1 MDMERNNFSQ
11 RVKDVLVYSR
21 EEAARLGNKAIGPA
35 HLLLGI
41 IRDSEGPAINALLQ
55 LNVDIKQLKSRI
67 EDEVRQPVA
76 GFPDENIPMDE
87 QAMFCLKYATLE
99 ARKLSSSV
107 IDTEHMLLAFL
118 RTNNNMAAECLAW
131 HGLTYDKV
139 LSVIEQRNTE
149 SNLFEDADDDSFL
162 SDDEDDAD
170 EYAGQSSNNTTSTSS
185 SSATSGTPALDS
197 FGIDMTK
204 AAEMGKYDPMVGRD
218 LELERVIQIL
228 SRRKKNNPVLIGEPG
243 VGKSAIVEG
252 LAQRIV
258 QKKVSRLLFGKRVIS
273 LDMSTI
279 VAGTKYRGQFEERL
293 KALTTELEK
302 SPDVILF
309 IDEIH
314 TIVGAGNSQG
324 SLDAAN
330 ILKPALARGTIQC
343 IGATTLDEYRQN
355 IEKDGALERRFQK
368 VLVNPTTEEETLQIL
383 NNVKDRYEEHH
394 CVKYSPEAVEACVKY
409 TERYITDRCFPDKAI
424 DALDE
429 VGSRMHVSN
438 VAVPESI
445 TNLEKE
451 VAEAQK
457 GKSDAVKSQN
467 FELAAGYRDKENQLS
482 AKLDIERRRWEEDQ
496 KHNPVAVTED
506 DVRNVVSMMSGVPI
520 QRINSN
526 ENQMLLNLKSVV
538 QSQLMGQDDAVE
550 KVVKAIRRNRL
561 GLKDPNRPIGSFLF
575 LGPTGVGKTHL
586 AQILAKEMFGS
597 KDALIRVDMS
607 EFSEKFAVSRLYGAP
622 PGYVGYEQG
631 GELTEKVRRKPYSIV
646 LLDEIEKAHPDIFNV
661 FLQVLDEGRLTDGQ
675 GRVVNFKNTIIIM
688 TSNVG
693 SRQLKEFGT
702 GVGFSMAT
710 ESETKDMARGVI
722 TKALNKT
729 FPPEFLNRIDEIITF
744 DQLSKEVIG
753 NIVNLE
759 IAPVAS
765 RIEGMGYKL
774 TITPEAK
781 EFIASKGYDV
791 QYGARPLRRAVQ
803 TYVEDEVAE
812 AMMNNSLVQGDEI
825 VLDLDNDKSKI
836 ISSVL
841 SDNVGLSSV
850 TISDNT
856 EN

>member
-1 MDMERNNFSQ
+1 MDMERNNNFSQ

-21 EEAARLGNKAIGPA
+21 EEAARLGNKAIGTA

-55 LNVDIKQLKSRI
+55 LNVDLKRLKTRI
-67 EDEVRQPVA
+67 EDEVRQPMA
-76 GFPDENIPMDE
+76 GYPDENIPMDE
-87 QAMFCLKYATLE
+87 QALYCLKYATLE
-99 ARKLSSSV
+99 ARKLSYSV
-107 IDTEHMLLAFL
+107 VDTDHLLLAFL
-118 RTNNNMAAECLAW
+118 RTNNNKASECLALQ
-131 HGLTYDKV
+131 GITYDKL
-139 LSVIEQRNTE
+139 LSVIEQRDTE
-149 SNLFEDADDDSFL
+149 STLFEDSDDDSFL

-170 EYAGQSSNNTTSTSS
+170 EMPADQPIKAAASS
-185 SSATSGTPALDS
+185 SSPNSTPALDS
-197 FGIDMTK
+197 FGVDMTK
-204 AAEMGKYDPMVGRD
+204 AAEMGKFDPMVGRD
-218 LELERVIQIL
+218 VELERVIQIL

-293 KALTTELEK
+293 KALTAELEK

-368 VLVNPTTEEETLQIL
+368 VIVNPTTEEETLQIL
-383 NNVKDRYEEHH
+383 ENVKDRYEEHH
-394 CVKYSPEAVEACVKY
+394 CVKYSKDAIEACVKY

-424 DALDE
+424 DAMDE

-438 VAVPESI
+438 VAAPQYI
-445 TNLEKE
+445 LDLEKE
-451 VAEAQK
+451 VLEAQK
-457 GKSDAVKSQN
+457 GKTDAVKSQN
-467 FELAAGYRDKENQLS
+467 FELAAGFRDKENQLS
-482 AKLDIERRRWEEDQ
+482 AKLDIERRRWEEEQ
-496 KHNPVAVTED
+496 KNNPVNVTED

-526 ENQMLLNLKSVV
+526 ENQMLLNLKSVI
-538 QSQLMGQDDAVE
+538 QGQLMGQDDAVE

-710 ESETKDMARGVI
+710 EAENKEMARGVI

-729 FPPEFLNRIDEIITF
+729 FPPEFLNRIDEVITF
-744 DQLSKEVIG
+744 EQLSREVIN
-753 NIVNLE
+753 NIVDLE
-759 IAPVAS
+759 IAPVRS
-765 RIEGMGYKL
+765 RIEGMSYKL

-791 QYGARPLRRAVQ
+791 QYGSRPLRRAVQ

-812 AMMNNSLVQGDEI
+812 AMMNGEMNAGDEI
-825 VLDLDNDKSKI
+825 VLDLDNEKTKI
-836 ISSVL
+836 ISSIIPSMDVDPQSL
-841 SDNVGLSSV
+841 
-850 TISDNT
+850 ISAETNS
-856 EN
+856 

>member
-1 MDMERNNFSQ
+1 MENNNFSQ
-11 RVKDVLVYSR
+11 RVKDVLIYSR
-21 EEAARLGNKAIGPA
+21 EEANRLGNKSITPA

-41 IRDSEGPAINALLQ
+41 IRDGEGVAIDALLQ
-55 LNVDIKQLKSRI
+55 LGVDLKHLKSRI
-67 EDEVRQPVA
+67 EDEIREPMH
-76 GFPDENIPMDE
+76 GYSDENIPMDE
-87 QAMFCLKYATLE
+87 QAMNCLKYSTLE
-99 ARKLSSSV
+99 ARKLSCSV
-107 IDTEHMLLAFL
+107 VDTEHLVLAFL
-118 RTNNNMAAECLAW
+118 KTNNSKAAQALLLN
-131 HGLTYDKV
+131 GITYDKFF
-139 LSVIEQRNTE
+139 SVIEKQDND
-149 SNLFEDADDDSFL
+149 SSFFEDSDDDSFM
-162 SDDEDDAD
+162 SDDDD
-170 EYAGQSSNNTTSTSS
+170 EYEDAATPKTQNDGPSNSPTS
-185 SSATSGTPALDS
+185 TPALDS

-204 AAEMGKYDPMVGRD
+204 AAEQGKYDKMVGRD
-218 LELERVIQIL
+218 AELERVIQIL

-258 QKKVSRLLFGKRVIS
+258 EKKVSRLLFGKRVIS

-293 KALTTELEK
+293 KALTTELEN

-368 VLVNPTTEEETLQIL
+368 VMVNPTTEEETLRIL
-383 NNVKDRYEEHH
+383 ENVKERYEEHH
-394 CVKYSPEAVEACVKY
+394 CVKYTQQAIEACVKY

-429 VGSRMHVSN
+429 VGARMHVSN
-438 VAVPESI
+438 VDVPESI
-445 TNLEKE
+445 LALERE

-467 FELAAGYRDKENQLS
+467 YELAAGYRDKENQLTLTLEK
-482 AKLDIERRRWEEDQ
+482 ARMRWEEEQ
-496 KHNPVAVTED
+496 KHNPVSVSED

-520 QRINSN
+520 QRINSD
-526 ENQMLLNLKSVV
+526 ENQMLQNLQSVI
-538 QSQLMGQDDAVE
+538 QSQLMGQDSAVE

-675 GRVVNFKNTIIIM
+675 GRVVNFKNTVIIM

-693 SRQLKEFGT
+693 SRQLKDFGT

-710 ESETKDMARGVI
+710 EAENKELARGVI

-729 FPPEFLNRIDEIITF
+729 FPPEFLNRIDEVITF
-744 DQLSKEVIG
+744 DQLSKEVI
-753 NIVNLE
+753 NSIVDLE
-759 IAPVAS
+759 IAPVRS
-765 RIEGMGYKL
+765 RVEAMSFHL
-774 TITPEAK
+774 TITDAAK

-812 AMMNNSLVQGDEI
+812 VMMMNKLQPNDVI
-825 VLDLDNDKSKI
+825 VLDYNSEESKI
-836 ISSVL
+836 ISKVESVECENAIL
-841 SDNVGLSSV
+841 S
-850 TISDNT
+850 
-856 EN
+856 

>member
-1 MDMERNNFSQ
+1 MENNNFSQ
-11 RVKDVLVYSR
+11 RVKDVLIYSR
-21 EEAARLGNKAIGPA
+21 EEANRLGNKSITPA

-41 IRDSEGPAINALLQ
+41 IRDGEGVAIDALLQ
-55 LNVDIKQLKSRI
+55 LGVDLKHLKSRI
-67 EDEVRQPVA
+67 EDEIREPMH
-76 GFPDENIPMDE
+76 GYSDENIPMDE
-87 QAMFCLKYATLE
+87 QAMNCLKYSTLE
-99 ARKLSSSV
+99 ARKLSCSV
-107 IDTEHMLLAFL
+107 VDTEHLVLAFL
-118 RTNNNMAAECLAW
+118 KTNNSKAAQALLLN
-131 HGLTYDKV
+131 GITYDKFF
-139 LSVIEQRNTE
+139 SVIEKQDND
-149 SNLFEDADDDSFL
+149 SSFFEDSDDDSFM
-162 SDDEDDAD
+162 SDDDD
-170 EYAGQSSNNTTSTSS
+170 EYEDAATQKTQNDGPSNSPTS
-185 SSATSGTPALDS
+185 TPALDS

-204 AAEMGKYDPMVGRD
+204 AAEQGKYDKMVGRD
-218 LELERVIQIL
+218 AELERVIQIL

-258 QKKVSRLLFGKRVIS
+258 EKKVSRLLFGKRVIS

-293 KALTTELEK
+293 KALTTELEN

-368 VLVNPTTEEETLQIL
+368 VMVNPTTEEETLRIL
-383 NNVKDRYEEHH
+383 ENVKERYEEHH
-394 CVKYSPEAVEACVKY
+394 CVKYTQQAIEACVKY

-429 VGSRMHVSN
+429 VGARMHVSN
-438 VAVPESI
+438 VDVPESI
-445 TNLEKE
+445 LALERE

-467 FELAAGYRDKENQLS
+467 YELAAGYRDKENQLTLTLEK
-482 AKLDIERRRWEEDQ
+482 ARMRWEEEQ
-496 KHNPVAVTED
+496 KHNPVSVSED

-520 QRINSN
+520 QRINSD
-526 ENQMLLNLKSVV
+526 ENQMLQNLQSVI
-538 QSQLMGQDDAVE
+538 QSQLMGQDGAVE

-661 FLQVLDEGRLTDGQ
+661 FLQVFDEGRLTDGQ
-675 GRVVNFKNTIIIM
+675 GRVVNFKNTVIIM

-693 SRQLKEFGT
+693 SRQLKDFGT

-710 ESETKDMARGVI
+710 DEDNKEMARGVI

-744 DQLSKEVIG
+744 DQLSKEVI
-753 NIVNLE
+753 NRIVDLE
-759 IAPVAS
+759 IAPVRS
-765 RIEGMGYKL
+765 RIEAMSFHL
-774 TITPEAK
+774 TITDAAK

-812 AMMNNSLVQGDEI
+812 VMMMNKLQPNDVI
-825 VLDLDNDKSKI
+825 VLDYNSEESKI
-836 ISSVL
+836 ISKVESVECENAIL
-841 SDNVGLSSV
+841 S
-850 TISDNT
+850 
-856 EN
+856 

>member
-1 MDMERNNFSQ
+1 MENNNFSQ
-11 RVKDVLVYSR
+11 RVKDVLIYSR
-21 EEAARLGNKAIGPA
+21 EEANRLGNKSITPA

-41 IRDSEGPAINALLQ
+41 IRDGEGAAIDALLQ
-55 LNVDIKQLKSRI
+55 LGVDLKHLKSII
-67 EDEVRQPVA
+67 ENEIREPMH
-76 GFPDENIPMDE
+76 GYSDENIPMDE
-87 QAMFCLKYATLE
+87 QAMNCLKYSTLE

-107 IDTEHMLLAFL
+107 VDTEHLVLAFL
-118 RTNNNMAAECLAW
+118 KTNNSKASQSLQMN
-131 HGLTYDKV
+131 GITYDKFY
-139 LSVIEQRNTE
+139 SVIEKQEN
-149 SNLFEDADDDSFL
+149 SSSFFEDSDDDSFL
-162 SDDEDDAD
+162 SDDDD
-170 EYAGQSSNNTTSTSS
+170 EYEDPTTQKSKNDGQPGSQSS
-185 SSATSGTPALDS
+185 TPALDS

-204 AAEMGKYDPMVGRD
+204 AAEQGKYDKMIGRD
-218 LELERVIQIL
+218 AEVERVIQIL

-258 QKKVSRLLFGKRVIS
+258 EKMVSRLLFGKRVVS

-293 KALTTELEK
+293 KALTTELEN
-302 SPDVILF
+302 SPDIILF

-368 VLVNPTTEEETLQIL
+368 VMVNPTSEEETLRIL
-383 NNVKDRYEEHH
+383 ENIKDRDEEHH
-394 CVKYSPEAVEACVKY
+394 CVKYTQQAVEACVKY

-429 VGSRMHVSN
+429 VGARMHVSN
-438 VAVPESI
+438 VDVPESI
-445 TNLEKE
+445 LALERE

-467 FELAAGYRDKENQLS
+467 YELAAGYRDKENQLTL
-482 AKLDIERRRWEEDQ
+482 ALEKARMRWEDEQ
-496 KHNPVAVTED
+496 KHNPVTVSED

-520 QRINSN
+520 QRINSD
-526 ENQMLLNLKSVV
+526 ENQMLQNLQSVI
-538 QSQLMGQDDAVE
+538 QSQLMGQDGAVE

-675 GRVVNFKNTIIIM
+675 GRVVNFKNTVIIM

-693 SRQLKEFGT
+693 SRQLKDFGT

-710 ESETKDMARGVI
+710 DEENKEMARGVI

-744 DQLSKEVIG
+744 DQLSKEVI
-753 NIVNLE
+753 NRIVDLE
-759 IAPVAS
+759 IAPVRS
-765 RIEGMGYKL
+765 RIEAMSFHL
-774 TITPEAK
+774 TITDAAK

-812 AMMNNSLVQGDEI
+812 VMMNHKLQANDVI
-825 VLDLDNDKSKI
+825 VLDYNSEESKI
-836 ISSVL
+836 VSKVETVECESP
-841 SDNVGLSSV
+841 V
-850 TISDNT
+850 TI
-856 EN
+856 

>member
-1 MDMERNNFSQ
+1 MENNNFSQ

-21 EEAARLGNKAIGPA
+21 EEATRLGNKSISPA
-35 HLLLGI
+35 HLMLGI
-41 IRDSEGPAINALLQ
+41 IRDGEGPAIEALLQ
-55 LNVDIKQLKSRI
+55 LGVDLKRLKSNI
-67 EDEVRQPVA
+67 EDEVRMPMS
-76 GFPDENIPMDE
+76 GYSDENIPMDE
-87 QAMFCLKYATLE
+87 KAMNCLKYSTLE
-99 ARKLSSSV
+99 ARKLSCAV
-107 IDTEHMLLAFL
+107 VDTEHLLLAFL
-118 RTNNNMAAECLAW
+118 KTNNNKASECLSW
-131 HGLTYDKV
+131 HGITYDK
-139 LSVIEQRNTE
+139 LYSVIEQHDTE
-149 SNLFEDADDDSFL
+149 SSFFEDNDDDSFM
-162 SDDEDDAD
+162 SDEDDEFEDASTQKNPND
-170 EYAGQSSNNTTSTSS
+170 SSNNSPNS
-185 SSATSGTPALDS
+185 TPALDS

-204 AAEMGKYDPMVGRD
+204 AAEQGKYDQMVGRD
-218 LELERVIQIL
+218 AEVERVIQIL

-258 QKKVSRLLFGKRVIS
+258 EKKVSRLLFGKRVIS

-368 VLVNPTTEEETLQIL
+368 VLVNPTSEEETLKIL
-383 NNVKDRYEEHH
+383 ENVKERYEEHH
-394 CVKYSPEAVEACVKY
+394 CVRYSQEAIEACVKY

-429 VGSRMHVSN
+429 VGARMHVSN
-438 VAVPESI
+438 VDVPESI
-445 TNLEKE
+445 LALERE

-467 FELAAGYRDKENQLS
+467 YELAAGFRDKENQLIQT
-482 AKLDIERRRWEEDQ
+482 LERARMRWEDEQ
-496 KHNPVAVTED
+496 KHNPVNVTED

-520 QRINSN
+520 QRINSD
-526 ENQMLLNLKSVV
+526 ENQMLQNL
-538 QSQLMGQDDAVE
+538 QSIIQKQLMGQDGAVE

-693 SRQLKEFGT
+693 SRQLKDFGT
-702 GVGFSMAT
+702 GVGFSMAS
-710 ESETKDMARGVI
+710 ESENKELARGVI

-729 FPPEFLNRIDEIITF
+729 FPPEFLNRIDEVITF
-744 DQLSKEVIG
+744 EQLSKEVIN
-753 NIVNLE
+753 NIVDLE
-759 IAPVAS
+759 IAPVRS
-765 RIEGMGYKL
+765 RIEAMSYHL
-774 TITPEAK
+774 TITAEAK
-781 EFIASKGYDV
+781 DFIASKGYDV
-791 QYGARPLRRAVQ
+791 QYGARPLRRSVQ

-812 AMMNNSLVQGDEI
+812 VMMNNKLQPNDEI
-825 VLDLDNDKSKI
+825 ILDFNAKDEKI
-836 ISSVL
+836 VSSVK
-841 SDNVGLSSV
+841 STSAVSV
-850 TISDNT
+850 EES
-856 EN
+856 

>member
-1 MDMERNNFSQ
+1 MDMERNFSQ

-21 EEAARLGNKAIGPA
+21 EEAARLGNKAISPA

-41 IRDSEGPAINALLQ
+41 IRDSEGPAIDALLQ
-55 LNVDIKQLKSRI
+55 LGIDVKQLKSRI
-67 EDEVRQPVA
+67 EDEVRQPMA

-87 QAMFCLKYATLE
+87 TAMKCLKYATLE

-107 IDTEHMLLAFL
+107 VDTEHLLLAFL
-118 RTNNNMAAECLAW
+118 KTNDNKAADCLMFM
-131 HGLTYDKV
+131 GLTYDKV
-139 LSVIEQRNTE
+139 LSVVEQKG
-149 SNLFEDADDDSFL
+149 SGAALFSDSGDDSFL
-162 SDDEDDAD
+162 SDDDEEEDDLAD
-170 EYAGQSSNNTTSTSS
+170 APAFGSNAKASAGGPTS
-185 SSATSGTPALDS
+185 TPALDS

-204 AAEMGKYDPMVGRD
+204 AAEQGKFDPMVGRD
-218 LELERVIQIL
+218 KELERVIQIL

-258 QKKVSRLLFGKRVIS
+258 EKKVSRLLFGKRVIS

-293 KALTTELEK
+293 KALTNELEK

-324 SLDAAN
+324 ALDAAN

-368 VLVNPTTEEETLQIL
+368 VLVNPTTEDETLQIL
-383 NNVKDRYEEHH
+383 NNVKERYEAHH
-394 CVKYSPEAVEACVKY
+394 CVRYTAEALDACVKY

-424 DALDE
+424 DAMDE
-429 VGSRMHVSN
+429 VGARMHVSN
-438 VAVPESI
+438 VAVPPYI
-445 TNLEKE
+445 TALEE
-451 VAEAQK
+451 EIAETQK
-457 GKSDAVKSQN
+457 GKNEAVKSQN
-467 FELAAGYRDKENQLS
+467 FELAAGFRDKENQLTS
-482 AKLDIERRRWEEDQ
+482 KLDMVKRKWEEEQ
-496 KHNPVAVTED
+496 KHNPVTVTED

-526 ENQMLLNLKSVV
+526 ENQMLLNLQSVI
-538 QSQLMGQDDAVE
+538 QSQLMGQDDAVS

-607 EFSEKFAVSRLYGAP
+607 EFAEKFAVSRLYGAP

-710 ESETKDMARGVI
+710 EAESKDLARGVV

-744 DQLSKEVIG
+744 DQLSKEVIN
-753 NIVNLE
+753 NIVDLE
-759 IAPVAS
+759 IAPVRS
-765 RIEGMGYKL
+765 RIEAMGYKL
-774 TITPEAK
+774 SITADAK

-791 QYGARPLRRAVQ
+791 QYGARPLRRSVQ
-803 TYVEDEVAE
+803 TNVEDEVAE
-812 AMMNNSLVQGDEI
+812 AMMSNQLNSGDEI
-825 VLDLDNDKSKI
+825 VLDLNKEKTKVV
-836 ISSVL
+836 SSVL
-841 SDNVGLSSV
+841 PGNEVIMSLVDSS
-850 TISDNT
+850 TGAA
-856 EN
+856 E

>member
-1 MDMERNNFSQ
+1 MENNNFSQ
-11 RVKDVLVYSR
+11 RVKDVLIYSR
-21 EEAARLGNKAIGPA
+21 EEANRLGNKSITPA

-41 IRDSEGPAINALLQ
+41 IRDGEGAAVDALLQ
-55 LNVDIKQLKSRI
+55 LGVDLKHLKSII
-67 EDEVRQPVA
+67 ENEIREPMH
-76 GFPDENIPMDE
+76 GYSDENIPMDE
-87 QAMFCLKYATLE
+87 QAMNCLKYSTLE

-107 IDTEHMLLAFL
+107 VDTEHLVLAFL
-118 RTNNNMAAECLAW
+118 KTNNSKASQSLQMN
-131 HGLTYDKV
+131 GITYDKFY
-139 LSVIEQRNTE
+139 SVIEKQEN
-149 SNLFEDADDDSFL
+149 SSSFFEDSDDDSFL
-162 SDDEDDAD
+162 SDDDD
-170 EYAGQSSNNTTSTSS
+170 EYEDPTSQKSKSDGQPGPQSS
-185 SSATSGTPALDS
+185 TPALDS

-204 AAEMGKYDPMVGRD
+204 AAEQGKYDKMIGRD
-218 LELERVIQIL
+218 AEVERVIQIL

-258 QKKVSRLLFGKRVIS
+258 EKKVSRLLFGKRVVS

-293 KALTTELEK
+293 KALTTELE
-302 SPDVILF
+302 SNPDIILF

-368 VLVNPTTEEETLQIL
+368 VMVNPTSEEETLRIL
-383 NNVKDRYEEHH
+383 ENIKDRYEEHH
-394 CVKYSPEAVEACVKY
+394 CVKYTQQAVEACVKY

-429 VGSRMHVSN
+429 VGARMHVSN
-438 VAVPESI
+438 VDVPESI
-445 TNLEKE
+445 LALERE

-467 FELAAGYRDKENQLS
+467 YELAAGYRDKENQLTL
-482 AKLDIERRRWEEDQ
+482 ALEKARMRWEDEQ
-496 KHNPVAVTED
+496 KHNPVTVTED

-520 QRINSN
+520 QRINSD
-526 ENQMLLNLKSVV
+526 ENQMLQNLQSVI
-538 QSQLMGQDDAVE
+538 QSQLMGQDGAVE

-675 GRVVNFKNTIIIM
+675 GRVVNFKNTVIIM

-693 SRQLKEFGT
+693 SRQLKDFGT

-710 ESETKDMARGVI
+710 DEENKEMARGVI

-744 DQLSKEVIG
+744 DQLSKEVI
-753 NIVNLE
+753 NRIVDLE
-759 IAPVAS
+759 IAPVRS
-765 RIEGMGYKL
+765 RIEAMSFHL
-774 TITPEAK
+774 TITDAAK

-812 AMMNNSLVQGDEI
+812 VMMNHKLQANDVI
-825 VLDLDNDKSKI
+825 VLDYNSEESKI
-836 ISSVL
+836 VSKVETVECESP
-841 SDNVGLSSV
+841 V
-850 TISDNT
+850 TI
-856 EN
+856 